1 LTLLDIAFNYK
12 KFNSKRV
19 KQIAKEQAEELEKYY
34 QRIIALTEEEI
45 KKFNNNLNNKLENYQ
60 ELSNRL
66 IKLEE
71 QQKEIIDN
79 NIIIQNKYVEAT
91 KIIKELEDEIKK
103 YKGTL
108 HNKVKQIVRLKTQYA
123 IELNENEKKVFEEIN
138 KKGRI

>member
-1 LTLLDIAFNYK
+1 LLDIAFNYK

-19 KQIAKEQAEELEKYY
+19 KQIAEEHAEELEKYY
-34 QRIIALTEEEI
+34 QRIIASTKSEI
-45 KKFNNNLNNKLENYQ
+45 EKFNNNLNNKLENYQ

-108 HNKVKQIVRLKTQYA
+108 HNKVKQIVRLKTKSG

>member
-1 LTLLDIAFNYK
+1 LLDIAFNYK

-19 KQIAKEQAEELEKYY
+19 KQIAEEHAEELEKYY
-34 QRIIALTEEEI
+34 KHIIALTEEEI

-108 HNKVKQIVRLKTQYA
+108 HNKVKQIVRLKTKSG